1 MHPAKRRRTGEYPK
15 FGRGCWAKKARSLNR
30 NDFFNGLLAGLI
42 DMVRYEWRPLQ
53 VMHVDDRDRLAIL
66 GPIQGVFI
74 ERIVFCSP
82 PARVSVRQAA
92 GFERVTRWGDPV
104 RVEVQLWYT
113 DSGRPY
119 HFGDGRAI
127 PYRESLWSSS
137 GDPRSGGTFIDASG
151 KRRIN
156 LPWIGET
163 PPAPWIELGMSFED
177 WWSAVGE

>member
-1 MHPAKRRRTGEYPK
+1 MRIA
-15 FGRGCWAKKARSLNR
+15 
-30 NDFFNGLLAGLI
+30 LAGLGGLFVLGGASYRAELI

-53 VMHVDDRDRLAIL
+53 VMYADDRDQLAIL
-66 GPIQGVFI
+66 GPIKSVHTMWVMIDDRLVSGS
-74 ERIVFCSP
+74 RH
-82 PARVSVRQAA
+82 ARPNARQAA

-113 DSGRPY
+113 DSGCPC
-119 HFGDGRAI
+119 HFGDGRGI

-137 GDPRSGGTFIDASG
+137 GDPRSGGTFTDASG

-163 PPAPWIELGMSFED
+163 PPAPWIERGMSFED